1 MMDNEV
7 VSDDAATLDEQ
18 VAVQQGCEVA
28 AVNDEDA
35 PDETSSDD
43 SIDYSPASNT
53 VGTKTY
59 KRLNEAKMWNE
70 AMSKQRI
77 RDLEDQKTYMAD
89 LIKVLTE
96 GIASRCSYTGQLVEE
111 VERLER
117 ENERLEEANQRIAL
131 PPNAMEDD
139 DRET

>member
-18 VAVQQGCEVA
+18 VAVQ
-28 AVNDEDA
+28 
-35 PDETSSDD
+35 
-43 SIDYSPASNT
+43 
-53 VGTKTY
+53 
-59 KRLNEAKMWNE
+59 LNEAKMLNE

-96 GIASRCSYTGQLVEE
+96 DIDSHCSYTGQLVEE